1 MVRWKVK
8 RASIFSLSLALLLPL
23 ATAPAL
29 AKKIT
34 SAAPPTAKPSATDNA
49 SSTAAAAADAP
60 RDAAPEVIQT
70 FEKRLFFRNYV
81 GDQLSAR
88 VERIEKHVFGEAST
102 GALQDRI
109 SKLENVL
116 KQQLSDEQRQQE
128 LMGIKPTSAAGEIN
142 TNASGT
148 TGGAAGGTQ
157 SHPSGQLST
166 FADPT
171 ERARIAAQAA
181 KEQEIANLLTEGV
194 DLYRKK
200 HGIEAQ
206 AKFSQVLRLDPH
218 NAQAH
223 FNLGIVRESLGN
235 YVEALGNYRQA
246 AQEEPDNRDYTEAV
260 AQITPKAEKQRAL
273 AGQHDELKELTA
285 NANAAWK
292 RGEYMSALD
301 LYLQLDNREPNK
313 ALVKYNIGSIY
324 MMLKD
329 HHNALTFYQEAHKL
343 EPRDPKYAKA
353 YEELAVVV
361 KQHNSEIDRM
371 QQTAQSDFK
380 DAQQWNRANP
390 ASLRPQ
396 TQQTQAPMRTP
407 GNGAMQQRPLP
418 QQQAMQRPMQQTQ
431 SVMQPNQMGM
441 QQQPMMQMQQ
451 QQQRPMAMQQQPLMQ
466 MQQQR
471 PMAMQQQPVM
481 MQQQPVMMQQQP
493 VMMQQQPMM
502 MQQQPMMMQQQPVM
516 MQQQPVMMQQQPV
529 MMQQQPVMMQQQP
542 VMMQQQPV
550 MMQQQPVMMQ
560 QQPMTMQQQPMTMQQ
575 QPVMQMQQQPMTMQQ
590 QPVMQM
596 QQQPMAMQQ
605 QPMMPMQQQPMAMQQ
620 QPAQQQPVAP
630 VAQQET
636 GGYDQLNNA
645 AANSPFAPV
654 MTTNAPKQKGRKGRT
669 KFGMSQQ
676 QASQFTNTTPR
687 PIASGTGMN
696 MMNTFGIAGKSNG
709 DGVTVTNIGIAS
721 RAASAG
727 LQSGD
732 DIRAVDGNQV
742 SSPAE
747 INDVLSKSNTS
758 SKVKF
763 LILRNGNLAVLE
775 L

>member
-493 VMMQQQPMM
+493 VMMQQQPM
-502 MQQQPMMMQQQPVM
+502 
-516 MQQQPVMMQQQPV
+516 
-529 MMQQQPVMMQQQP
+529 
-542 VMMQQQPV
+542 
-550 MMQQQPVMMQ
+550 
-560 QQPMTMQQQPMTMQQ
+560 T
-575 QPVMQMQQQPMTMQQ
+575 MQQQPMTMQQ

>member
-493 VMMQQQPMM
+493 VMMQQQP
-502 MQQQPMMMQQQPVM
+502 
-516 MQQQPVMMQQQPV
+516 
-529 MMQQQPVMMQQQP
+529 
-542 VMMQQQPV
+542 
-550 MMQQQPVMMQ
+550 VMMQ